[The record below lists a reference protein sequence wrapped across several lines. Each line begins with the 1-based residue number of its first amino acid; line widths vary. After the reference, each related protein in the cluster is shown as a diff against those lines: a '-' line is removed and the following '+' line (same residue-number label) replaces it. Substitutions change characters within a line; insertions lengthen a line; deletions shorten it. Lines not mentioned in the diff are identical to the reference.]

1 MKFELSKSEL
11 GFISDLIAGATT
23 PRALLNIGNF
33 VGHVSE
39 HVLAYETQLRELS
52 EAQKLDI
59 ETLAKEYFE
68 QTEDGQPKTREVEKE
83 DANGDMKKVQEWIL
97 IEGKDRAE
105 FERLYQEKTKN
116 AMDARQEAGNQRV
129 SLEVEDSVVKKAINS
144 ILDETRIAL
153 FTKNLGIDAQ
163 VEQANRM
170 GQQSAKKEEFTGA
183 LYNILVTLDKLQA

>member
-1 MKFELSKSEL
+1 MKFELTKSEL

-39 HVLAYETQLRELS
+39 HVLGYETQLRELS

-68 QTEDGQPKTREVEKE
+68 QDEAGNPKTREVDK
-83 DANGDMKKVQEWIL
+83 DGQMVQEWIL

-105 FERLYQEKTKN
+105 FEKLYKEKTKN

-129 SLEVEDSVVKKAINS
+129 SLEIEDSVIKKAFMS
-144 ILDETRIAL
+144 IMDEISIATL
-153 FTKNLGIDAQ
+153 TKNLGIDAE
-163 VEQANRM
+163 VEQSNRM
-170 GQQSAKKEEFTGA
+170 GQHSSKKEEFSGA